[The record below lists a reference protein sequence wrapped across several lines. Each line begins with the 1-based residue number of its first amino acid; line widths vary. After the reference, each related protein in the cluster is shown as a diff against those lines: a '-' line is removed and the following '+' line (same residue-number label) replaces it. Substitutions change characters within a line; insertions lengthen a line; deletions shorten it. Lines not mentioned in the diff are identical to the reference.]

1 MQMIS
6 IATHERERGNHV
18 MNRIIIT
25 ALAALI
31 ALPLIATEAPATTF
45 EALIGHYEPIRHA
58 LLNDT
63 TEGVAAHASAIAR
76 IANEAEKK
84 FSPHAAGVKDADGN
98 ECIDLLGAVAKNA
111 AALAKA
117 TDLAAAR
124 AAFSGLSEP
133 MIRYRE
139 MAGGDRPV
147 VVYCSMK
154 KKTWLQPKGEIGNP
168 YGGQKMA
175 RCGQVIAK

>member
-1 MQMIS
+1 
-6 IATHERERGNHV
+6 

-31 ALPLIATEAPATTF
+31 TLPLTATAPATTF
-45 EALIGHYEPIRHA
+45 EALLGHYEPIRHA

-63 TEGVAAHASAIAR
+63 TEGVAAHASAIAG
-76 IANEAEKK
+76 IANEAGKK

-98 ECIDLLGAVAKNA
+98 ECIDLLGAVAENA

-117 TDLAAAR
+117 KDLAASR
-124 AAFSGLSEP
+124 AAFSDLSAP

-147 VVYCSMK
+147 VVYCSMEK
-154 KKTWLQPKGEIGNP
+154 KKWLQARGEIGNP
-168 YGGQKMA
+168 YTGQKMA
-175 RCGQVIAK
+175 RCGQVIAQ

>member
-1 MQMIS
+1 
-6 IATHERERGNHV
+6 

-31 ALPLIATEAPATTF
+31 ALPLTATEATATTF
-45 EALIGHYEPIRHA
+45 EALIRHYEPIRHA

-76 IANEAEKK
+76 IANEAGKK
-84 FSPHAAGVKDADGN
+84 FSPHAAGVKDADAD
-98 ECIDLLGAVAKNA
+98 ECVDLLGAVSKSST
-111 AALAKA
+111 ALAKA
-117 TDLAAAR
+117 KDLATAR
-124 AAFSGLSEP
+124 AAFSELSGP

-147 VVYCSMK
+147 VVYCSMEK
-154 KKTWLQPKGEIGNP
+154 KKWLQAKGEIGNP
-168 YGGQKMA
+168 YAGQKMA
-175 RCGQVIAK
+175 RCGQVIAE

>member
-1 MQMIS
+1 
-6 IATHERERGNHV
+6 

-31 ALPLIATEAPATTF
+31 ALPLTATEAMATTF
-45 EALIGHYEPIRHA
+45 EALIGHYEPIRRA

-63 TEGVAAHASAIAR
+63 TEGVAAHAPAIVK
-76 IANEAEKK
+76 IANEAGKK
-84 FSPHAAGVKDADGN
+84 FSPHAAGVKDADGD

-111 AALAKA
+111 AALANAK
-117 TDLAAAR
+117 DLATAR
-124 AAFSGLSEP
+124 AAFSELSGP

-147 VVYCSMK
+147 VVYCPMEK
-154 KKTWLQPKGEIGNP
+154 KKWLQAKGEIGNP

-175 RCGQVIAK
+175 RCGQVIAE